1 MSHFVSKDLLETEL
15 HFQCKLKLARLRSQ
29 TYNMKMLMFK
39 HAFFMCNFSLFLC
52 LQGPIALTFWKTAL
66 IPASIYM
73 FKVNNR
79 NNRTKCKTC
88 SELTI
93 NTPEQ
98 PHCHY
103 SGVFII
109 LGSLLSILF

>member
-1 MSHFVSKDLLETEL
+1 MQAKIGKIKVPNIYYENVDV
-15 HFQCKLKLARLRSQ
+15 Q
-29 TYNMKMLMFK
+29 TRIFHVQFLT
-39 HAFFMCNFSLFLC
+39 FLC

-73 FKVNNR
+73 FKVNNS

-93 NTPEQ
+93 KTPEQ